1 MVLTIRNLTT
11 KTSLLTNI
19 GMLTKKYS
27 FWWSNSP
34 PDFSFQPQLPSYAD
48 IVIVGAGFTGV
59 SMAYWLLSVA
69 KKARKKGLR
78 IILLDEAP
86 YAAFRSSG
94 RMNGSIYLGSNRPAE
109 YVAGALGQKVTEKLY
124 NYSCQNN
131 ILLRKIIERGIS
143 CSAEFNGG
151 FRMISTAIEAVEA
164 DNSAEFLRSW
174 GYYPARFDHEQS
186 QHVMVVPY
194 TKGSLFIP
202 GEGMFDPFAFTN
214 RLARLLR
221 KNGLWIV
228 YGARVSHADTSSNNG
243 PRLHL
248 DNGHVLTA
256 GKIIHTTANTA
267 PWGRI
272 EENMTYRRE
281 QVVRT
286 EPLSVDL
293 DDMPLPLMPIELN
306 GGIDSIRVHDRAIV
320 MTGGKAGLKNDPEL
334 GVMDDTGCNERVL
347 GNLDKTMM
355 HHFPITNHMEVSHTW
370 TYIEKE
376 MQDGLPL
383 MGEIPGMEG
392 HYVNIGHGRNKFGLA
407 FLGAKNIAEKVL
419 RVKMSNADFK
429 IFDPKRLTRG
439 E

>member
-1 MVLTIRNLTT
+1 
-11 KTSLLTNI
+11 
-19 GMLTKKYS
+19 MLTKKYS
-27 FWWSNSP
+27 FWWENSP
-34 PDFSFQPQLPSYAD
+34 PDFSFQPQLPNYAD

-59 SMAYWLLSVA
+59 STAFWLLSIA

-78 IILLDEAP
+78 VVILDEAP
-86 YAAFRSSG
+86 YAGFKSSG

-109 YVAGALGQKVTEKLY
+109 QVAGMVGQKVAEKLY
-124 NYSCQNN
+124 NYSCRNN
-131 ILLRKIIERGIS
+131 ILLGKIIERGIS
-143 CSAEFNGG
+143 CSSEFNGG
-151 FRMISTAIEAVEA
+151 FRMISTAAEAVEA
-164 DNSAEFLRSW
+164 DNSAELLRSW

-194 TKGSLFIP
+194 TKGSLFVP

-214 RLARLLR
+214 KLARRLR
-221 KNGLWIV
+221 RDNLWIV
-228 YGARVSHADTSSNNG
+228 YGTRVSYADTSSSIG

-248 DNGHVLTA
+248 DNGHMLSA

-267 PWGRI
+267 PWDRI
-272 EENMTYRRE
+272 QENMICRRE

-286 EPLSVDL
+286 EPLNADL
-293 DDMPLPLMPIELN
+293 DNMPLPLMPVELN
-306 GGIDSIRVHDRAIV
+306 GGVDSIRVHDRAII
-320 MTGGKAGLKNDPEL
+320 MTGGKSGLKNDPEL
-334 GVMDDTGCNERVL
+334 GVMNDTGHNERVL

-355 HHFPITNHMEVSHTW
+355 HHFPITNHMEISHTW

-376 MQDGLPL
+376 MRDGLPL

-407 FLGAKNIAEKVL
+407 FAGARNIAEKVL
-419 RVKMSNADFK
+419 RVKMSTPDFK